1 MRRVRYHQYNNHG
14 VVHAENEAPP
24 LWLRQHAREDDVK
37 VYGLNKYLNSIYLNV
52 T

>member
-1 MRRVRYHQYNNHG
+1 MSRVRYQYNNHG

-24 LWLRQHAREDDVK
+24 LRLRHHTREDDIY
-37 VYGLNKYLNSIYLNV
+37 VYGLNKYLNSIYLNA